1 LIFNYSIGKKHFFVN
16 NQNMTIIVLH
26 GGVSGEREVSIM
38 SGINVADALTK
49 MGHTVNLVDVKSELD
64 WVSEDGTKFHFDKV
78 ADLKADLIFNAL
90 HGKFGEDGQV
100 QAMLDILKVPYTGSD
115 VLASALGINK
125 AKCYEILEKFDIDIP
140 KTYEIK
146 NLKEIDYLDLPFPLF
161 VKPNDGGS
169 SVATGR
175 ANNQEELFKLVQL
188 SQSTSSSTLIQEL
201 VEGDEVTCPVLGS
214 GGHAYALPVGMIKT
228 ENTFFDYDA
237 KYNSDATIET
247 FPAPIAEKDFK
258 KIQEMSLEIH
268 RLLDCKGISRSDFI
282 ITKDRIVFLEINT
295 SPGMTKTSLCPK
307 AALAAGLSFEQLLNQ
322 IILDTNS

>member
-1 LIFNYSIGKKHFFVN
+1 MN
-16 NQNMTIIVLH
+16 IIVLH
-26 GGVSGEREVSIM
+26 GGVSTEREVSIK

-49 MGHTVNLVDVKSELD
+49 MGHVVNLVDVKTELD
-64 WVSEDGTKFHFDKV
+64 WYSEDGTKFHFDKV
-78 ADLKADLIFNAL
+78 GDLKPKPELIFNAL

-115 VLASALGINK
+115 VLASSLGINK

-175 ANNQEELFKLVQL
+175 ANNQEELFKLVQQ
-188 SQSTSSSTLIQEL
+188 SQATSTSTLIQEL

-214 GGHAYALPVGMIKT
+214 GGHAYSLPVGMIKT
-228 ENTFFDYDA
+228 ENTFFDYEA

-247 FPAPIAEKDFK
+247 FPAPIPEKEFK

-282 ITKDRIVFLEINT
+282 ISKNRIVFLEINT
-295 SPGMTKTSLCPK
+295 SPGMTKSSLCPK

-322 IILDTNS
+322 IILDTNSR